1 MPRTMIKLI
10 CSSCAEP
17 FKRVLACVK
26 YQRRHGAE
34 NEFCS
39 QRCTGLGRRTYKPKA
54 VKVREKAAYDASYR
68 ATNSARLK
76 RTRAAYFQRTYDP
89 EKARRERAQ
98 KMAAHVVYCRKY
110 YADPKRK
117 ADKVAYDLDRRAAAY
132 GDYAEAYKL
141 LLQLQ
146 DEIRR
151 RIPDRYERAKA
162 RGYYDRVIR
171 PNAQQRRRDA
181 QISRW

>member
-1 MPRTMIKLI
+1 MPHTMIKLI

-17 FKRVLACVK
+17 FERVLAFVK

-39 QRCTGLGRRTYKPKA
+39 QRCVGLARRTYKPKA
-54 VKVREKAAYDASYR
+54 VKVREKAAYDAIYR
-68 ATNSARLK
+68 ATNSAKLK
-76 RTRAAYFQRTYDP
+76 LTRAAYFQRTYDP
-89 EKARRERAQ
+89 ERARRERAP
-98 KMAAHVVYCRKY
+98 KMAAHVAYCRKY

-117 ADKVAYDLDRRAAAY
+117 AEKVAYDLDRRAAAY
-132 GDYAEAYKL
+132 GDYADAYKL
-141 LLQLQ
+141 LLKLQ
-146 DEIRR
+146 DEVRR
-151 RIPDRYERAKA
+151 RLPNKYERLKL
-162 RGYYDRVIR
+162 RGYYDRTR